1 MALHVVLVEPEIPP
15 NTGNIARTCAATG
28 ATLHLVKPMGFSVED
43 SQVKRAGL
51 DYWPHVNLVIHESL
65 NDFLMG
71 HQGASLYLATTR
83 GKQTYTEI
91 SYPEEAFFLFGK
103 ETQGLPKWL
112 VEERNDMTIR
122 IPMTEKTHLRS
133 LNLSNSVSI
142 ILFEALRQRGFA
154 GLR

>member
-28 ATLHLVKPMGFSVED
+28 AVLHLVKPMGFTVDD

-51 DYWPHVNLVIHESL
+51 DYWPYVNLVLHEGL
-65 NDFLMG
+65 HEFLREY
-71 HQGASLYLATTR
+71 QNAPLFLATTR
-83 GKQTYTEI
+83 GKQSYTEI
-91 SYPEEAFFLFGK
+91 TYPEEAFFLFGK

-112 VEERNDMTIR
+112 VEEKYDQTIR
-122 IPMTEKTHLRS
+122 IPMTEQTHLRS

-142 ILFEALRQRGFA
+142 IVFEALRQRGFP

>member
-51 DYWPHVNLVIHESL
+51 DYWPHVNLVIHENL
-65 NDFLMG
+65 NDFLME

-83 GKQTYTEI
+83 GKQLYTEI

-112 VEERNDMTIR
+112 VEERYDETIR

>member
-71 HQGASLYLATTR
+71 NQGASLYLATTR

-91 SYPEEAFFLFGK
+91 SYPEEAYFLFGK

-112 VEERNDMTIR
+112 VEERYDETIR

>member
-51 DYWPHVNLVIHESL
+51 DYWPHVNLVIHENL

-112 VEERNDMTIR
+112 VEERYDETIR

>member
-28 ATLHLVKPMGFSVED
+28 AVLHLVKPMGFTVDD

-51 DYWPHVNLVIHESL
+51 DYWPYVNLVIHEGL
-65 NDFLMG
+65 HEFLREY
-71 HQGASLYLATTR
+71 QNAPLFLATTR
-83 GKQTYTEI
+83 GKRSYTEI
-91 SYPEEAFFLFGK
+91 TYPEEAFFLFGK

-112 VEERNDMTIR
+112 VEEKYDQTIR
-122 IPMTEKTHLRS
+122 IPMTEQTHLRS

-142 ILFEALRQRGFA
+142 IVFEALRQKGFP

>member
-83 GKQTYTEI
+83 GKQLYTEI

-112 VEERNDMTIR
+112 VEERYDETIR